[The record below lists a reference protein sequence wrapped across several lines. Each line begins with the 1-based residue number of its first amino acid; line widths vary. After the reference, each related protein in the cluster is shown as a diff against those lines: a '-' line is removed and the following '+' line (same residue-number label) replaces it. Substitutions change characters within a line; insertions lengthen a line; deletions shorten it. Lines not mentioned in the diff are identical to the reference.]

1 MAAVG
6 PAGMGRQLL
15 IMVALVVVID
25 TIAIAIFHLAHID
38 RASDHTRTVFVG
50 VWTLIVLVIVLP
62 GLRRIRRARF
72 GPRPPPSP
80 PSPPPR

>member
-6 PAGMGRQLL
+6 PAGMRRQLL
-15 IMVALVVVID
+15 IMVALVVVVD

-38 RASDHTRTVFVG
+38 RASDNTRTAFVA
-50 VWTLIVLVIVLP
+50 VWTLIVLMVVLP

-72 GPRPPPSP
+72 GPRPPPP
-80 PSPPPR
+80 PPPPR